1 MSKKEDN
8 AMRIQTLPALAALV
22 AVVSVPLAPRPAH
35 CSTRPAEHV
44 VLQGDNLHLIAAYCY
59 RDPRQWR
66 KIWALNRKELP
77 NPHRLVPGRPL
88 RIELTSGLSW
98 EIPYEEFRARARG
111 K

>member
-1 MSKKEDN
+1 MSTKEDN
-8 AMRIQTLPALAALV
+8 AMRMQTLPVLAALAA
-22 AVVSVPLAPRPAH
+22 VVFGPLAPRPAH

-59 RDPRQWR
+59 RDPRQWK

-77 NPHRLVPGRPL
+77 NPHRLLPGRVL

-98 EIPYEEFRARARG
+98 DIPYEEFRSRVHG
-111 K
+111 Q